1 MVATSFR
8 CWLLL
13 QVLPGMMGTVAEP
26 LLLTPLLK
34 DAAGHKTARVL
45 SKVVYDAF
53 II

>member
-1 MVATSFR
+1 MVTTSLR

-13 QVLPGMMGTVAEP
+13 QVLPWMMGTLAEP

-34 DAAGHKTARVL
+34 DADGHKTARVL
-45 SKVVYDAF
+45 SKVVHDAF